1 MSNPR
6 SVTMLATLLV
16 GALAAATASR
26 AATPPAAAAAA
37 PTAPSAPSAP
47 STTAPAATRPPVAPA
62 AVAAPAAPGSPAPAA
77 KPAVAAK
84 PTPAAGQGM
93 PPEPTYP
100 PPCATLLATKTAV
113 HDGLV
118 PADENLPDTA
128 RIQEALKACPA
139 GQSVKLTTDGGKNAF
154 LTGPLKM
161 VSGVTL
167 WVDAKTTLFASR
179 NPRDYDRDAGS
190 PTCGTDKFDDSNGC
204 QPLINVEKISDV
216 GIVGEGVIDG
226 RGGEPMIGSTL
237 TWWDIAQHAKGPD
250 LKHSNPRL
258 IDVKKVRNFTMY
270 KISLF
275 NSPKFHVGL
284 NADHFV
290 VWGVKV
296 ITPSKKVNSVGRA
309 LSAHYARNT
318 DGIDPTGASNGFIG
332 YSIISVGD
340 DQIAIKAGSQGATT
354 NLLIAHN
361 HFGTGHGMSIGSET
375 NAGVSRINVFDL
387 SIDGSIDT
395 GGAPKVDLNGIRIKS
410 DPSRGGLVHTIMYTD
425 ICMRDLPNPIII
437 TPHYSKEEGAE
448 IPEFKNIMLNNIR
461 SIASSGKQMDSVIT
475 LMGYNP
481 ENLSSITLSNVI
493 IDGAKPP
500 VVKSAFAK
508 VTLGPGPVNFT
519 ASGDQVTVDNKV
531 SNQAPPNPCTG
542 KFIKLPVP

>member
-1 MSNPR
+1 
-6 SVTMLATLLV
+6 V
-16 GALAAATASR
+16 
-26 AATPPAAAAAA
+26 
-37 PTAPSAPSAP
+37 TAP
-47 STTAPAATRPPVAPA
+47 
-62 AVAAPAAPGSPAPAA
+62 AAPAAPRAPAA
-77 KPAVAAK
+77 PAAPAVVPPVVNK
-84 PTPAAGQGM
+84 LPSKVPGQGI
-93 PPEPTYP
+93 PAEPVIP
-100 PPCATLLATKTAV
+100 PPCATLRATKTAIN
-113 HDGLV
+113 DNLA

-128 RIQEALKACPA
+128 RIQEAIKACPG
-139 GQSVKLTTDGGKNAF
+139 GQSVKLTTDGAKNAF

-179 NPRDYDRDAGS
+179 NPRDYDREPGS
-190 PTCGTDKFDDSNGC
+190 PACGTDKFDDSNGC
-204 QPLINVEKISDV
+204 LPLINVEKVSDV

-226 RGGEPMIGSTL
+226 RGGEPMIGSTQ
-237 TWWDIAQHAKGPD
+237 TWWDVAQHAKGPD

-258 IDVKKVRNFTMY
+258 IDVKKTRNFTMY

-284 NADHFV
+284 NADRFV

-296 ITPSKKVNSVGRA
+296 ITPSKKVNSVGRP

-354 NLLIAHN
+354 NLVIAHN

-395 GGAPKVDLNGIRIKS
+395 GGAPRVDLNGIRIKS
-410 DPSRGGLVHTIMYTD
+410 DPSRGGVVNTIMYTD
-425 ICMRDLPNPIII
+425 VCMRDLPNPIII
-437 TPHYSKEEGAE
+437 TPHYAKVEGAE
-448 IPEFKNIMLNNIR
+448 IPEFRNIILNNVR
-461 SIASSGKQMDSVIT
+461 SISSPGRAMDSVIT

-481 ENLSSITLSNVI
+481 ENITTVSLNNVVV
-493 IDGAKPP
+493 DGPKPP
-500 VVKSAFAK
+500 EVKAAFAK

-519 ASGDQVTVDNKV
+519 ASGDHVTVESKITT
-531 SNQAPPNPCTG
+531 QAPPNPCTG

>member
-1 MSNPR
+1 MMT
-6 SVTMLATLLV
+6 VAGLLL
-16 GALAAATASR
+16 GAFALPAAGR
-26 AATPPAAAAAA
+26 AAN
-37 PTAPSAPSAP
+37 
-47 STTAPAATRPPVAPA
+47 PPVP
-62 AVAAPAAPGSPAPAA
+62 AAPAAPAVVPAA
-77 KPAVAAK
+77 VSKLP
-84 PTPAAGQGM
+84 PSRPAGQGM
-93 PPEPTYP
+93 PAEPTIP
-100 PPCATLLATKTAV
+100 PPCVTLLATKTAV
-113 HDGLV
+113 NDILAA
-118 PADENLPDTA
+118 ADEDLPDTA
-128 RIQEALKACPA
+128 RIQEALKSCPS
-139 GQSVKLTTDGGKNAF
+139 GQSVKLTTDGGKNAL

-204 QPLINVEKISDV
+204 KPLINIEKVNDV
-216 GIVGEGVIDG
+216 GIVGDGVIDG
-226 RGGEPMIGSTL
+226 RGGEPMIGGTQ
-237 TWWDIAQHAKGPD
+237 TWWDVAQHAKGPD

-258 IDVKKVRNFTMY
+258 VDVKKVRNFTMY

-296 ITPSKKVNSVGRA
+296 ITPSRKVNSVGRA
-309 LSAHYARNT
+309 LTAHYARNT

-340 DQIAIKAGSQGATT
+340 DQIAIKAGSQGPTT
-354 NLLIAHN
+354 NLVIAHN

-410 DPSRGGLVHTIMYTD
+410 DPSRGGLVNTIMYTD
-425 ICMRDLPNPIII
+425 VCMRDLPNPIII

-448 IPEFKNIMLNNIR
+448 IPEFKNIMLNNVR
-461 SIASSGKQMDSVIT
+461 SITSPGKQQESVVT

-481 ENLSSITLSNVI
+481 ENLSAISLNNVVV
-493 IDGAKPP
+493 DGPKPP
-500 VVKSAFAK
+500 QVHAAFAK

-519 ASGDQVTVDNKV
+519 ASGDHVTVEGKIA
-531 SNQAPPNPCTG
+531 SQAPPNPCTG

>member
-6 SVTMLATLLV
+6 TFSALIALLF
-16 GALAAATASR
+16 GALALQTGGR
-26 AATPPAAAAAA
+26 AATPAAAATTAPVAPTAPVAAAPAAPKPPAPPAAAAPA
-37 PTAPSAPSAP
+37 APSA
-47 STTAPAATRPPVAPA
+47 AAPPVVAKLPA
-62 AVAAPAAPGSPAPAA
+62 RSQ
-77 KPAVAAK
+77 
-84 PTPAAGQGM
+84 QGM
-93 PPEPTYP
+93 PPEPVIP
-100 PPCATLLATKTAV
+100 PACATLRATKTTTA
-113 HDGLV
+113 DGLLAA
-118 PADENLPDTA
+118 ADENLPDTA

-154 LTGPLKM
+154 LSGPIKM

-167 WVDAKTTLFASR
+167 WVDARTTLFASR
-179 NPRDYDRDAGS
+179 NPRDFDRDPGS

-226 RGGEPMIGSTL
+226 RGGEPMIGSTQ
-237 TWWDIAQHAKGPD
+237 TWWDVAQHAKGPD

-284 NADHFV
+284 NADRFV

-296 ITPSKKVNSVGRA
+296 ITPSRKVNSVGRA

-354 NLLIAHN
+354 NLVIAHN

-410 DPSRGGLVHTIMYTD
+410 DPSRGGLVNTIMYTD
-425 ICMRDLPNPIII
+425 VCMRDLPNPIII
-437 TPHYSKEEGAE
+437 TPHYSKAEGAE

-461 SIASSGKQMDSVIT
+461 SISSPGKQMDSVVT

-481 ENLSSITLSNVI
+481 ENLSSVSLNNVV
-493 IDGAKPP
+493 IDGARPP

-508 VTLGPGPVNFT
+508 ITLGPGPVNFS
-519 ASGDQVTVDNKV
+519 ASGELVTVDNKV

-542 KFIKLPVP
+542 KFVKLPVP